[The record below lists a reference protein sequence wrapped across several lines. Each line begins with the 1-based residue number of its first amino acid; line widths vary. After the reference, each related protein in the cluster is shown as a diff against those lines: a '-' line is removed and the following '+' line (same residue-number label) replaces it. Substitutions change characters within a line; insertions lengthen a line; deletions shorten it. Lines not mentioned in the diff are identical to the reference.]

1 MKNICLGILAH
12 VDAGKTSLC
21 ESLLYKSSTIRTAGR
36 VDTKDSFLD
45 TDNIERNR
53 GITIY
58 SKTAIIK
65 TERLNIQFVDTPGQV
80 DFIA

>member
-45 TDNIERNR
+45 TNNDIFKDSHNKNREIEY
-53 GITIY
+53 TIGRH
-58 SKTAIIK
+58 AGA
-65 TERLNIQFVDTPGQV
+65 R
-80 DFIA
+80 